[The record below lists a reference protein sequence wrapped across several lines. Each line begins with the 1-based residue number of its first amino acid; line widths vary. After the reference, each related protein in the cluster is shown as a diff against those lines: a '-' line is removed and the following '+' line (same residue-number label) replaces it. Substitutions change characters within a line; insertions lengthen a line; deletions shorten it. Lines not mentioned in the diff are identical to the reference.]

1 MPWPKHHKHT
11 RWKGHEN
18 FRDNLHSLRT
28 CNKITIYKEGDEWSF
43 KSFQIQQYIHGW
55 IRIIAYGTI
64 DTKYHNVKQKTQGTS
79 WCFGLHL
86 IIISNKSFIHWN
98 RVENLKHISEKHPK
112 VMTNSHL
119 AVVNIASILKTV
131 RDKYMAVLIIDIR
144 ITKHMN
150 VFVYQLSVY
159 ETILTVY
166 PQE

>member
-1 MPWPKHHKHT
+1 
-11 RWKGHEN
+11 
-18 FRDNLHSLRT
+18 
-28 CNKITIYKEGDEWSF
+28 
-43 KSFQIQQYIHGW
+43 
-55 IRIIAYGTI
+55 
-64 DTKYHNVKQKTQGTS
+64 
-79 WCFGLHL
+79 
-86 IIISNKSFIHWN
+86 
-98 RVENLKHISEKHPK
+98 
-112 VMTNSHL
+112 MTNSHL